1 MDATF
6 LRRDRLIGASGGK
19 QETTMHDDLGMIA
32 LRLGAALLIGA
43 VIGIERHLHG
53 QAAGLRTHAV
63 VAMAAAL
70 AVLVVAPLSAGVVA
84 PVEAQS
90 RVLQGILTGVGFLG
104 AGVILHAAGKHRIH
118 GLTSAALIWLTAV
131 LGALCGHGRID
142 VALIGTAMIVIVM
155 LFGGRIERALHVR
168 AGRGHI
174 GDAGAESAEEERA
187 D

>member
-1 MDATF
+1 
-6 LRRDRLIGASGGK
+6 
-19 QETTMHDDLGMIA
+19 MHDDPGMIA

-70 AVLVVAPLSAGVVA
+70 ALLVVEPLSPDAAASVD
-84 PVEAQS
+84 AQS

-104 AGVILHAAGKHRIH
+104 AGVILHATGKHRIH

-131 LGALCGHGRID
+131 FGALCGHGRID

-155 LFGGRIERALHVR
+155 LIGGSIERALHAR
-168 AGRGHI
+168 SGRGHI
-174 GDAGAESAEEERA
+174 GDAGAESAEKDGRA

>member
-1 MDATF
+1 
-6 LRRDRLIGASGGK
+6 
-19 QETTMHDDLGMIA
+19 MHDDLGMIA

-63 VAMAAAL
+63 VATAAAL
-70 AVLVVAPLSAGVVA
+70 AVLVVEPLSPSGSVSTD
-84 PVEAQS
+84 AQS

-142 VALIGTAMIVIVM
+142 VALVGTAMIVIVM
-155 LFGGRIERALHVR
+155 LLGGRVEHALHAKV
-168 AGRGHI
+168 GRGHG
-174 GDAGAESAEEERA
+174 GDADAESAEEERA